1 VPGVRVPPT
10 LVERMRQAE
19 EKGSALAEG
28 VAIAREL
35 VLTVRPFVHGV
46 QIGTPGREIASI
58 LGVLEGVR

>member
-1 VPGVRVPPT
+1 VPGVRVPPA

-19 EKGSALAEG
+19 DKGTARAEG

-35 VLTVRPFVHGV
+35 VSTVRPFVNGV
-46 QIGTPGREIASI
+46 QIGTPGRDIASI